1 MVIDGEI
8 NYFVIYTGRKSK
20 GGYIMSN
27 TNFTIGQEVVLKI
40 ITGSNAYRRL
50 PKEANGKPDILKRLI
65 FTNIKSISKKYIT
78 VEYMNTKFDRTDEYR
93 QVTNFSKDYELFGSA
108 KDAIDADTL
117 EMLWSKLRTSI
128 CYSFKCPYTLEQIEK
143 VMEILDIK

>member
-27 TNFTIGQEVVLKI
+27 TNFTVGQEVVLKI

-65 FTNIKSISKKYIT
+65 FTTVKSISKKYIT

-128 CYSFKCPYTLEQIEK
+128 F
-143 VMEILDIK
+143 